1 MPDHVGVVEADDA
14 IFIARLP
21 DGPIIR
27 LSGTA
32 TMIWTAALQDGDRLV
47 SLVSAAVGVPDA
59 AIVDDVDDFI
69 SDLIDGGLLV
79 NRDVGRY

>member
-1 MPDHVGVVEADDA
+1 MPDHVGVVGADDA

-32 TMIWTAALQDGDRLV
+32 ATIWTAALQDGELLV
-47 SLVSAAVGVPDA
+47 SLVSAAVGVPDT
-59 AIVDDVDDFI
+59 AIAEDVDAFI
-69 SDLIDGGLLV
+69 SALIERGLLV
-79 NRDVGRY
+79 NRDVERY